1 MGTVGQRK
9 GTLTWSGIVR
19 VIGRLVNNPL
29 FSSHFSYLS
38 FINHSEVAAHT
49 FHRFDGTLNIYP
61 IWATIL
67 AAYLKIQN
75 FKK

>member
-49 FHRFDGTLNIYP
+49 FHRFDETLNIY
-61 IWATIL
+61 IRSGL
-67 AAYLKIQN
+67 L
-75 FKK
+75 F